1 MNNKRLTV
9 AVSAPAVGA
18 MFLSTPVFA
27 QDSSANSTRA
37 NVKSIGGNAFKGQ
50 SACKGASQT
59 CKGQNGC
66 KGQGFVMT
74 SSGDECTPRR
84 GHPEQPK
91 N

>member
-1 MNNKRLTV
+1 MNKRLTGTV
-9 AVSAPAVGA
+9 LAAAVGA

-37 NVKSIGGNAFKGQ
+37 NVKCIGGNACKGQ

-66 KGQGFVMT
+66 KGRGFVMT
-74 SSGDECTPRR
+74 SSAEDCTARR